1 MKITILTRHDDE
13 DRARYVCRVCLDHK
27 AALSMPT
34 KSLSHAMMVEPP
46 GLCCSSREKINKCQS
61 KLSGYATED
70 RRRGQEGSPPGSPP
84 SFTLY
89 PSLSSSTETQVLAQ
103 GFCLA
108 GEANSSG
115 IKRMKVFWIV
125 GLLISSLWLHQSA
138 GLWTGIS
145 QTSFHGS
152 LCDTNA

>member
-13 DRARYVCRVCLDHK
+13 DRARCACWVCLDHK
-27 AALSMPT
+27 TALSMPT
-34 KSLSHAMMVEPP
+34 KSLSHATMVESP

-61 KLSGYATED
+61 KLSGYAIED

-84 SFTLY
+84 PFTSY

-103 GFCLA
+103 GFCLT

-115 IKRMKVFWIV
+115 IKRMKIFWIV
-125 GLLISSLWLHQSA
+125 GL
-138 GLWTGIS
+138 
-145 QTSFHGS
+145 
-152 LCDTNA
+152 C